1 MVMLFTIIVVSV
13 ITTLIMT
20 VYKIVVENGVEVQF
34 LQPIILTK
42 MEMV

>member
-13 ITTLIMT
+13 IITLIMT
-20 VYKIVVENGVEVQF
+20 VLRIVVENGVEMQF
-34 LQPIILTK
+34 LKPIILTR